1 MNQELVLTQNGIEK
15 KINFDNYKFR
25 CSGNGNLMTEARS
38 KSEPLSETTKSY
50 LMECYV
56 AEVFQRRQD
65 ITSKFLEKGNMVE
78 ENAIDL
84 YSLIKSDFF
93 RKNEEK
99 LENDFICGT
108 PDIIHE
114 NEEGKLIIDI
124 KSSFDIYTFAKSM
137 KAENKMYYWQVL
149 SYMALTGAKK
159 ATIAYCLVDTPD
171 NIIEREIKKALYQ
184 SGISEN
190 SDGFIDYANEMRA
203 FYKYADIPKEK
214 RVFERTY
221 DFNQEDIDKLYQ
233 RIIECRTY
241 LNNINW

>member
-1 MNQELVLTQNGIEK
+1 MIQELVLTQNGIDT
-15 KINFDNYKFR
+15 KINFDKYKFR
-25 CSGNGNLMTEARS
+25 CSALGNLMTEARS

-56 AEVFQRRQD
+56 AESFNRRQD
-65 ITSKFLEKGNMVE
+65 ITSKFLEKGTMVE

-84 YSLIKSDFF
+84 YSLVKGDFF
-93 RKNEEK
+93 KKNEDK
-99 LENDFICGT
+99 LSNDFICGT

-114 NEEGKLIIDI
+114 EGSSKIIIDI

-137 KAENKMYYWQVL
+137 KAENKMYYWQVQ

-159 ATIAYCLVDTPD
+159 AIIAYCLVDTPD
-171 NIIEREIKKALYQ
+171 PIIEREIKKALYQ
-184 SGISEN
+184 SGIGEN
-190 SDGFIDYANEMRA
+190 TPDFIAYATEMRN
-203 FYKYADIPKEK
+203 FYQYSDIPKEK
-214 RVFERTY
+214 RVFERSY
-221 DFNQEDIDKLYQ
+221 EFNQDDIDALYK

>member
-15 KINFDNYKFR
+15 KVDFSTYKFR
-25 CSGNGNLMTEARS
+25 SSQSGNLMTEARS

-56 AEVFQRRQD
+56 AEVFNRRQD
-65 ITSKFLEKGNMVE
+65 ITSKFLEKGLQVE
-78 ENAIDL
+78 EDAITL
-84 YSLIKSDFF
+84 YSTFKNDFYL
-93 RKNEEK
+93 KNEEK
-99 LENDFICGT
+99 LSNDFICGT
-108 PDIIHE
+108 PDIIHG
-114 NEEGKLIIDI
+114 EGNDKVIIDI
-124 KSSFDIYTFAKSM
+124 KSSWDIYTFAKSM